1 MAQFLVM
8 EEGERSYW
16 K

>member
-1 MAQFLVM
+1 MKM
-8 EEGERSYW
+8 EEEM